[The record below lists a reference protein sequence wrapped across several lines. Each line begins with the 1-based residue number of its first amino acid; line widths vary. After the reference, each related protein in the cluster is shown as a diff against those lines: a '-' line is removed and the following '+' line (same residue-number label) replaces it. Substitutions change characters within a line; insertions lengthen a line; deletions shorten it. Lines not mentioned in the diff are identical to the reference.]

1 MVWLTEI
8 GVNGGG
14 AAEHEEF
21 AVVGFGVR
29 FDAFI
34 DIGQKRSEN
43 VFDVLLL
50 QHFFQFDQ

>member
-1 MVWLTEI
+1 MAVAPPSMRNLPLS
-8 GVNGGG
+8 VL
-14 AAEHEEF
+14 AA
-21 AVVGFGVR
+21 G

-43 VFDVLLL
+43 VFNVLLL